1 MTNQLDTKRLEVVGK
16 MRALKSR
23 LEAGDDSNLLVICGR
38 GYLLGIR
45 GPASY
50 AYSWRARACTSTSR
64 PLAHELRHNL
74 GVDHDWYESADA
86 GAFTYSKGHVSIPG
100 RFTDVMATY
109 NLCRDSGVTC
119 AQLLRYSNPALTFD
133 GRPTGVPA
141 GTNVSCTVNNR
152 DNPECDADA
161 VSTINRMAPV
171 VAAFRNSEEGLSA
184 RQIVPGGSKRSP
196 NGRYRLALQIDGNLV
211 FYDDELG
218 VALWSAGTQGSA
230 AGQALMQNDGNF
242 VVYDAGGVALWST
255 GTVGNPGAR
264 LAIQDDGNLVVYRA
278 DGQALWAR

>member
-50 AYSWRARACTSTSR
+50 AYSWLARACTSTSR

-109 NLCRDSGVTC
+109 NLCRI
-119 AQLLRYSNPALTFD
+119 
-133 GRPTGVPA
+133 
-141 GTNVSCTVNNR
+141 
-152 DNPECDADA
+152 A
-161 VSTINRMAPV
+161 V
-171 VAAFRNSEEGLSA
+171 
-184 RQIVPGGSKRSP
+184 
-196 NGRYRLALQIDGNLV
+196 
-211 FYDDELG
+211 
-218 VALWSAGTQGSA
+218 
-230 AGQALMQNDGNF
+230 
-242 VVYDAGGVALWST
+242 
-255 GTVGNPGAR
+255 
-264 LAIQDDGNLVVYRA
+264 
-278 DGQALWAR
+278 